1 MTPVLVSAEWLLDN
15 INRVRVLDASS
26 HLPTVKRDAEA
37 EFLAAHIPGAQRFDI
52 DAIADKGHAMP
63 HMVPS
68 PDFFA
73 ECVATLGVSDD
84 DHVVF
89 YDDSDVKTA
98 ARGWWMMRLFGHEPV
113 SILDGGLAAWKA
125 ASGPLEQGE
134 PAAIA
139 PGSFTSR
146 PAIGVG
152 VVDIGS
158 LAAAVSGGNAGQ
170 IVDARAAAR
179 FAGEAPEPRPG
190 LRAGHIPGSHN
201 LPFNKLLNE
210 DGTYRNGAAIRRLFV
225 DAGIDPDAP
234 VTASCGSGITA
245 CVLAAG
251 LALAGNGDVTVYD
264 GSWTEW
270 GSSDEPV
277 ETGPSNPAAS

>member
-1 MTPVLVSAEWLLDN
+1 MMMAPVLVSADWLGNNIDN
-15 INRVRVLDASS
+15 VRLFDAST

-37 EFLAAHIPGAQRFDI
+37 EFLAGHIPGARRFDI

-63 HMVPS
+63 HMVPA
-68 PDFFA
+68 PGFFA
-73 ECVATLGVSDD
+73 ECLAALGVSDD

-98 ARGWWMMRLFGHEPV
+98 ARGWWMMRLFGHGNV

-125 ASGPLEQGE
+125 AGGGLRTGQ
-134 PAAIA
+134 PAAA
-139 PGSFTSR
+139 EPGSFSVR
-146 PAIGVG
+146 PAIGVD
-152 VVDIGS
+152 VVDIDR
-158 LAAAVSGGNAGQ
+158 LAASVAKGRAGQ

-190 LRAGHIPGSHN
+190 LRAGHIPGSFN
-201 LPFNKLLNE
+201 LPFNKLLDN
-210 DGTYRNGAAIRRLFV
+210 DGSYHDAATIRQLFV
-225 DAGIDPDAP
+225 DAGVDPEAP
-234 VTASCGSGITA
+234 VTTSCGSGITA

-251 LALAGNGDVTVYD
+251 LALAGNDDVTVYD

-270 GSSDEPV
+270 GSSDEPI
-277 ETGPSNPAAS
+277 ETGPAPA